1 MRRAAPHIRGGHLM
15 NLEPLRRRWAANLV
29 GGLCIALL
37 AACAT
42 VEPTRSGDARVLLHD
57 EWFSPSRE
65 DTRPERVF
73 ALSDSMRG
81 YADNELRELI
91 AHRDP
96 RRVLVEALHNRGQLR
111 LAYDAE
117 RTGNA
122 AETFDSRSGNCLS
135 LVLMTGAFARH
146 LGLPITFRAVMLDPQ
161 YTRAGGLTLENG
173 HVNIMMA
180 HMGERPIWGAHDLV
194 VDFLPTREL
203 TGHSA
208 VPLTEQT
215 VIAMYMNNRAAETLA
230 DGRNDDAYAWA
241 RAALMQDPAHAS
253 AVNTLAVIYMR
264 RGQQAAAE
272 EALRYA
278 LAREPE
284 NTAALS
290 NLVLVLRN
298 TGRTAEADQVAAQL
312 KALQPYPPF
321 HFLEAGRQ
329 ALQAG
334 RAAEARDL
342 FERELRRQPFQHE
355 VHFWLAQ
362 AYAQMGNSIKA
373 TEHLQQAKDYST
385 TMSSQ
390 KLYSAKLDRL
400 RALQLQ

>member
-1 MRRAAPHIRGGHLM
+1 M
-15 NLEPLRRRWAANLV
+15 NLKPLRRRWMT
-29 GGLCIALL
+29 ALL
-37 AACAT
+37 GTLCAT
-42 VEPTRSGDARVLLHD
+42 LFVGCATPPPVAGGDARVLLHD
-57 EWFSPSRE
+57 EWFASSRE
-65 DTRPERVF
+65 DTDPDRVL
-73 ALSDSMRG
+73 ALNDSMRA
-81 YADNELRELI
+81 YADNELRALI

-96 RRVLVEALHNRGQLR
+96 RRVLIEALHDRGQLR

-135 LVLMTGAFARH
+135 LVLMTGALARH
-146 LGLPITFRAVMLDPQ
+146 LGLPVTFRAVQLDPQ

-173 HVNIMMA
+173 HVNILMA

-208 VPLTEQT
+208 T
-215 VIAMYMNNRAAETLA
+215 VLPENTVVAMYMNNRAAETLA
-230 DGRNDDAYAWA
+230 DGHVDDSYAWA
-241 RAALMQDPAHAS
+241 RAALMQDPQHAS
-253 AVNTLAVIYMR
+253 AVNTLAVVYMR
-264 RGQQAAAE
+264 RQQYGAAE
-272 EALRYA
+272 ETLRYA

-290 NLVLVLRN
+290 NLVQVLRL
-298 TGRTAEADQVAAQL
+298 TGRQADADIVAARL

-321 HFLEAGRQ
+321 YFLEAGRR
-329 ALQAG
+329 ALEAG
-334 RAAEARDL
+334 KAAEARDL
-342 FERELRRQPFQHE
+342 FDRELRRQPFQHE
-355 VHFWLAQ
+355 VHFWSAQ
-362 AYAQMGNSIKA
+362 AWAQLGNGTKA
-373 TEHLQQAKDYST
+373 AEHLRQAMDFST
-385 TMSSQ
+385 TIASQ

>member
-1 MRRAAPHIRGGHLM
+1 M
-15 NLEPLRRRWAANLV
+15 NLQPLSRRLVAAFATV
-29 GGLCIALL
+29 LL
-37 AACAT
+37 AAGCAHAPPPAPN
-42 VEPTRSGDARVLLHD
+42 VSGLLHD
-57 EWFSPSRE
+57 EWFAPSRE
-65 DTRPERVF
+65 NTDPGRVL
-73 ALSDSMRG
+73 ALSDAMRS
-81 YADNELRELI
+81 YADNELRALI

-96 RRVLVEALHNRGQLR
+96 RRVLVKALHDSGQLR

-122 AETFDSRSGNCLS
+122 AETYESRAGNCLS

-146 LGLPITFRAVMLDPQ
+146 LGLPVTFRAVQLDPQ

-173 HVNIMMA
+173 HVNILMG
-180 HMGERPIWGAHDLV
+180 HMGERPIWGASDLI

-208 VPLTEQT
+208 VVLKEDT

-230 DGRNDDAYAWA
+230 EGRIDDAYAWA
-241 RAALMQDPAHAS
+241 RAALLQDAGHAA
-253 AVNTLAVIYMR
+253 AVNTLAVVYMR
-264 RGQQAAAE
+264 RNRLAAAE
-272 EALRYA
+272 ETLRFA

-290 NLVLVLRN
+290 NLVLVLRG
-298 TGRTAEADQVAAQL
+298 TGRQADADLVAAQL
-312 KALQPYPPF
+312 KALQPYLPF
-321 HFLEAGRQ
+321 HFFEAGRH
-329 ALQAG
+329 ALDAG
-334 RAAEARDL
+334 KAAEAREL

-362 AYAQMGNSIKA
+362 AWLQLGNGTRA
-373 TEHLQQAKDYST
+373 ADHLSQAKDYST
-385 TMSSQ
+385 TIASQ

-400 RALQLQ
+400 RALRLQ

>member
-1 MRRAAPHIRGGHLM
+1 M
-15 NLEPLRRRWAANLV
+15 NLKPLRRRWAAALA
-29 GGLCIALL
+29 GGLCAILFAG
-37 AACAT
+37 CAH
-42 VEPTRSGDARVLLHD
+42 VPPPGGDARPLLHD
-57 EWFSPSRE
+57 EWFAPSQE
-65 DTRPERVF
+65 NTSADRVL
-73 ALSDSMRG
+73 ALSDTMRS
-81 YADNELRELI
+81 YADNELRALI

-96 RRVLVEALHNRGQLR
+96 RRVLLEALHDRGQLR

-122 AETFDSRSGNCLS
+122 AETYESRAGNCLS

-146 LGLPITFRAVMLDPQ
+146 LGLPVTFRAVQLDPQ

-173 HVNIMMA
+173 HVNILMA
-180 HMGERPIWGAHDLV
+180 HMGERPIWGAHDLI

-208 VPLTEQT
+208 VVLTENT

-230 DGRNDDAYAWA
+230 DGHIDDSYAWA
-241 RAALMQDPAHAS
+241 RAALMQDPGHAS

-264 RGQQAAAE
+264 RGQHAAAE

-278 LAREPE
+278 LARDPE

-290 NLVLVLRN
+290 NLVQVLRHAN
-298 TGRTAEADQVAAQL
+298 RQAEADVVAAKL

-321 HFLEAGRQ
+321 YFLEAGRQ
-329 ALQAG
+329 ALEAG

-355 VHFWLAQ
+355 VHFWSAQ
-362 AYAQMGNSIKA
+362 AWAQLGNSVKA
-373 TEHLQQAKDYST
+373 AEHLRQAMDYST

-400 RALQLQ
+400 RALHLQ

>member
-1 MRRAAPHIRGGHLM
+1 M
-15 NLEPLRRRWAANLV
+15 NFEPLRRRLAAALI
-29 GGLCIALL
+29 GGLFVALF
-37 AACAT
+37 AGCAQ
-42 VEPTRSGDARVLLHD
+42 VPQASGRDVRALLHD
-57 EWFSPSRE
+57 EWFAPSKE
-65 DTRPERVF
+65 DTSPDRVF
-73 ALSDSMRG
+73 ALSDAMRA
-81 YADNELRELI
+81 YADNELRALI

-96 RRVLVEALHNRGQLR
+96 RRVLIEALHNRGQLR

-146 LGLPITFRAVMLDPQ
+146 LGLPVTFRAVQLDPQ

-173 HVNIMMA
+173 HVNIMMG

-203 TGHSA
+203 VGHSA
-208 VPLTEQT
+208 VPLPEPT

-230 DGRNDDAYAWA
+230 DGRTDDAYAWA
-241 RAALMQDPAHAS
+241 RAALLQDPSHAS

-272 EALRYA
+272 QALRFA
-278 LAREPE
+278 LAGEPE
-284 NTAALS
+284 NTAVLS

-298 TGRTAEADQVAAQL
+298 TERAAEADAVAAQL

-321 HFLEAGRQ
+321 HFLESGRR
-329 ALQAG
+329 ALANG
-334 RAAEARDL
+334 RATEARDL

-362 AYAQMGNSIKA
+362 AYAQLGNTRKA
-373 TEHLQQAKDYST
+373 AEHLQQAKDYST

-390 KLYSAKLDRL
+390 KLYSAKLDKL

>member
-1 MRRAAPHIRGGHLM
+1 M
-15 NLEPLRRRWAANLV
+15 NLQPLRRRLST
-29 GGLCIALL
+29 ALL
-37 AACAT
+37 GGMLAALLSACASVAPPGADVRT
-42 VEPTRSGDARVLLHD
+42 LLHD
-57 EWFSPSRE
+57 EWFAPSQE
-65 DTRPERVF
+65 DTNPARVL
-73 ALSDSMRG
+73 ALSDAMRN
-81 YADNELRELI
+81 YANNELRALI

-96 RRVLVEALHNRGQLR
+96 RRVLIEALHERGQLH

-122 AETFDSRSGNCLS
+122 AETYESRSGNCLS
-135 LVLMTGAFARH
+135 LVLMTGAFAQH
-146 LGLPITFRAVMLDPQ
+146 LGLPVTFRAVQLDPQ

-173 HVNIMMA
+173 HVNILMG
-180 HMGERPIWGAHDLV
+180 HMGERPIWGANDLI

-208 VPLTEQT
+208 LVLSEQT

-230 DGRNDDAYAWA
+230 DGRVDDSYAWA
-241 RAALMQDPAHAS
+241 RAAVLQDPGHAS
-253 AVNTLAVIYMR
+253 AVNTLAVVYMR
-264 RGQQAAAE
+264 RGQPAAAE
-272 EALRYA
+272 AALRHA

-290 NLVLVLRN
+290 NLVLVLRD
-298 TGRTAEADQVAAQL
+298 TGRQADANVVAAQL

-321 HFLEAGRQ
+321 HFLEAGRRE
-329 ALQAG
+329 LEAG
-334 RAAEARDL
+334 KAAEARDL

-362 AYAQMGNSIKA
+362 AWLQMGNGGKA
-373 TEHLQQAKDYST
+373 AEHLRQAMDYSP
-385 TMSSQ
+385 TMASQ

-400 RALQLQ
+400 RALRLQ